1 MHMAIY
7 NIVKVGAP
15 ILREKAAPV
24 TRFDKKL
31 AKLMKDMAETMYRA
45 NGCGLAAPQIGLGK
59 RIVVID
65 AGDGYGIR
73 EFVNP
78 VLSDPVGEEVDEEGC
93 LSVPTY
99 EGEVERAAQITVTYQ
114 DAKGTHYRLTAQGL
128 LARAL
133 QHECDHLEGILFIDK
148 AISLTAKPK
157 EEERI

>member
-1 MHMAIY
+1 MAIY
-7 NIVKVGAP
+7 DIVKVGAP

-24 TRFDKKL
+24 KRFDKKL
-31 AKLMKDMAETMYRA
+31 GKLMKDMAETMYAA
-45 NGCGLAAPQIGLGK
+45 NGCGLAAPQIGLSQ

-65 AGDGYGIR
+65 AGDGAGIR

-78 VLSDPVGEEVDEEGC
+78 VLTDPVGEAVDSEGC
-93 LSVPTY
+93 LSVPDY
-99 EGEVERAAQITVTYQ
+99 EGEVKRAAQITVHFQ
-114 DAKGTHYRLTAQGL
+114 DKKGDHYKLTADGL

-157 EEERI
+157 DDER

>member
-1 MHMAIY
+1 MAIY
-7 NIVKVGAP
+7 DIVKVGAP

-24 TRFDKKL
+24 KRFDKKL
-31 AKLMKDMAETMYRA
+31 GKLMKDMAETMYAA
-45 NGCGLAAPQIGLGK
+45 NGCGLAAPQIGLSQ

-65 AGDGYGIR
+65 AGDGAGIR

-78 VLSDPVGEEVDEEGC
+78 VLTDPVGEAIDSEGC
-93 LSVPTY
+93 LSVPDY
-99 EGEVERAAQITVTYQ
+99 EGEVKRAAQITVHFQ
-114 DAKGTHYRLTAQGL
+114 DKKGDHYKLTADGL

-157 EEERI
+157 DDER

>member
-1 MHMAIY
+1 MAIY
-7 NIVKVGAP
+7 DIVKVGAP

-24 TRFDKKL
+24 KRFDKKL
-31 AKLMKDMAETMYRA
+31 GKLLKDMAETMYVA
-45 NGCGLAAPQIGLGK
+45 NGCGLAAPQIGLSQ

-65 AGDGYGIR
+65 AGDGAGIR

-78 VLSDPVGEEVDEEGC
+78 VLTDPVGEAVDTEGC
-93 LSVPTY
+93 LSVPDY
-99 EGEVERAAQITVTYQ
+99 EGEVKRAAQITVHFQ
-114 DAKGTHYRLTAQGL
+114 DKKGDHYKLTADGL

-157 EEERI
+157 EDEK

>member
-1 MHMAIY
+1 
-7 NIVKVGAP
+7 
-15 ILREKAAPV
+15 
-24 TRFDKKL
+24 
-31 AKLMKDMAETMYRA
+31 
-45 NGCGLAAPQIGLGK
+45 
-59 RIVVID
+59 VVID

>member
-1 MHMAIY
+1 MAIY
-7 NIVKVGAP
+7 DIVKVGAP

-24 TRFDKKL
+24 KRFDKKL
-31 AKLMKDMAETMYRA
+31 GKLMKDMAETMYAA
-45 NGCGLAAPQIGLGK
+45 NGCGLAAPQIGLSQ

-65 AGDGYGIR
+65 AGDGAGIL

-78 VLSDPVGEEVDEEGC
+78 VLTDPVGEAVDSEGC
-93 LSVPTY
+93 LSVPDY
-99 EGEVERAAQITVTYQ
+99 EGEVKRAAQITVHFQ
-114 DAKGTHYRLTAQGL
+114 DRKGDHYKLTADGL

-157 EEERI
+157 DDER

>member
-1 MHMAIY
+1 MAIY
-7 NIVKVGAP
+7 DIVKVGAP

-24 TRFDKKL
+24 KRFDKKL
-31 AKLMKDMAETMYRA
+31 GKLMKDMAETMYAA
-45 NGCGLAAPQIGLGK
+45 NGCGLAAPQIGLSQ

-65 AGDGYGIR
+65 AGDGAGIR

-78 VLSDPVGEEVDEEGC
+78 VLTDPVGEAVDTEGC
-93 LSVPTY
+93 LSVPDY
-99 EGEVERAAQITVTYQ
+99 EGEVKRAAQITVHFQ
-114 DAKGTHYRLTAQGL
+114 DKKGDHYKLTADGL

-157 EEERI
+157 DDER

>member
-1 MHMAIY
+1 MAIY
-7 NIVKVGAP
+7 DIVKVGAP

-24 TRFDKKL
+24 KRFDKKL
-31 AKLMKDMAETMYRA
+31 GKLMKDMAETMYAA
-45 NGCGLAAPQIGLGK
+45 NGCGLAAPQIGLSQ

-65 AGDGYGIR
+65 AGDGAGIR

-78 VLSDPVGEEVDEEGC
+78 VLTDPVGEAVDTEGC
-93 LSVPTY
+93 LSVPDY
-99 EGEVERAAQITVTYQ
+99 EGEVKRAAQITVHFQ
-114 DAKGTHYRLTAQGL
+114 DRKGDHYKLTADGL

-157 EEERI
+157 DDER

>member
-1 MHMAIY
+1 MAIY
-7 NIVKVGAP
+7 DIVKVGAP

-24 TRFDKKL
+24 EHFDKKL
-31 AKLMKDMAETMYRA
+31 GKLLKDMAETMYVA
-45 NGCGLAAPQIGLGK
+45 NGCGLAAPQIGLSK

-65 AGDGYGIR
+65 AGDGAGIR

-78 VLSDPVGEEVDEEGC
+78 VLTDPVGEAVDSEGC
-93 LSVPTY
+93 LSVPDY
-99 EGEVERAAQITVTYQ
+99 EGEVKRAVQITVHFQ
-114 DAKGTHYRLTAQGL
+114 DRKGDHYKLTADGL

-157 EEERI
+157 DDER

>member
-1 MHMAIY
+1 MAIY
-7 NIVKVGAP
+7 DIVKVGAP

-24 TRFDKKL
+24 KRFDKKL
-31 AKLMKDMAETMYRA
+31 GKLMKDMAETMYAA
-45 NGCGLAAPQIGLGK
+45 NGCGLAAPQIGLSQ

-65 AGDGYGIR
+65 AGDGAGIR

-78 VLSDPVGEEVDEEGC
+78 VLTDPVGEAVDSEGC
-93 LSVPTY
+93 LSVPDY
-99 EGEVERAAQITVTYQ
+99 EGEVKRAAQITVHFQ
-114 DAKGTHYRLTAQGL
+114 DRKGDHYKLTADGL

-157 EEERI
+157 DDER

>member
-1 MHMAIY
+1 MAIY
-7 NIVKVGAP
+7 DIVKVGAP

-24 TRFDKKL
+24 KRFDKKL
-31 AKLMKDMAETMYRA
+31 GKLMKDMAETMYAA
-45 NGCGLAAPQIGLGK
+45 NGCGLAAPQIGLSQ

-65 AGDGYGIR
+65 AGDGAGIR

-78 VLSDPVGEEVDEEGC
+78 VLTDPVGEAIDSEGC
-93 LSVPTY
+93 LSVPDY
-99 EGEVERAAQITVTYQ
+99 EGEVKRAAQITVHFQ
-114 DAKGTHYRLTAQGL
+114 DRKGDHYKLTADGL

-157 EEERI
+157 DDER